1 MQVKPYEQSSESKK
15 KQVEKMFDNISPTY
29 DTLNRSLSFGIDK
42 FWRSLLVNAVK
53 KENPQFILDMATGTA
68 DVAIAL
74 SKKMNA
80 QIIGADIS
88 EKMLEVGRRKIDKL
102 ELEKQIKL
110 ESGDS
115 EHLKYQS
122 NTFDAATAAFGV
134 RNFENLQLGLSELHR
149 VLKPGK
155 KAFILEFSKPR
166 NPIIAGL
173 YWFYS
178 SKLIPLLGRII
189 AKDYSAY
196 VYLCES
202 VRAFPDGDDFKKIAQ
217 NAGFSV
223 VTDRR
228 VTFGVVSLYTCV
240 K

>member
-1 MQVKPYEQSSESKK
+1 
-15 KQVEKMFDNISPTY
+15 
-29 DTLNRSLSFGIDK
+29 
-42 FWRSLLVNAVK
+42 
-53 KENPQFILDMATGTA
+53 
-68 DVAIAL
+68 VAIAL

>member
-155 KAFILEFSKPR
+155 ISFFL
-166 NPIIAGL
+166 
-173 YWFYS
+173 
-178 SKLIPLLGRII
+178 
-189 AKDYSAY
+189 
-196 VYLCES
+196 
-202 VRAFPDGDDFKKIAQ
+202 
-217 NAGFSV
+217 
-223 VTDRR
+223 
-228 VTFGVVSLYTCV
+228 
-240 K
+240 